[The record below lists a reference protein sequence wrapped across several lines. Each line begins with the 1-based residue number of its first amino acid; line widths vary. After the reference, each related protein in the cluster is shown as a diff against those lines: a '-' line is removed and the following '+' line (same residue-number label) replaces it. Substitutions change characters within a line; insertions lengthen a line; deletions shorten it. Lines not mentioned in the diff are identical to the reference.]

1 MHSLMPIFISP
12 INFFLSVLFLSWQ
25 THTHHAHKSS
35 SLLFWIDVFLPVLI
49 FNFYF
54 YYTLCPNMNCKYH
67 RTFIHSLFV
76 FRSFENVSVA
86 NDNAMWHEFIMF
98 EFKSLSLSFCK
109 SDWNE
114 NLHTHT
120 RYFSFWTEHTHTHT
134 NFLRINNESTLSYMV
149 VVDAIDKQKKQNK
162 SHQSTEKNDSFYVTY
177 FIRYFPISILFLW
190 FWHIISQLC
199 FVKYDI
205 ELSK

>member
-1 MHSLMPIFISP
+1 MPIFISP

-49 FNFYF
+49 FYFYF

-98 EFKSLSLSFCK
+98 EFQSLSLSFCK

-134 NFLRINNESTLSYMV
+134 NFPRINNESILSYMV
-149 VVDAIDKQKKQNK
+149 VVDAIDKQKSKIKAINLRK
-162 SHQSTEKNDSFYVTY
+162 RT
-177 FIRYFPISILFLW
+177 ILFTS
-190 FWHIISQLC
+190 HILFDICRFRFFFYDFDTSFLNSVLLNMISN
-199 FVKYDI
+199 
-205 ELSK
+205 

>member
-1 MHSLMPIFISP
+1 MPIFISP

-35 SLLFWIDVFLPVLI
+35 SLLFWIDVFLPVL
-49 FNFYF
+49 FFYFHF

-98 EFKSLSLSFCK
+98 EFQSLSLSFCK

-134 NFLRINNESTLSYMV
+134 NFPRINNESILSYMV
-149 VVDAIDKQKKQNK
+149 VVDAIDKQKSKIKAINLRK
-162 SHQSTEKNDSFYVTY
+162 RT
-177 FIRYFPISILFLW
+177 ILFTS
-190 FWHIISQLC
+190 HILFDIFRFRFFFYDFDTSFLNSVLLNMISN
-199 FVKYDI
+199 
-205 ELSK
+205 

>member
-1 MHSLMPIFISP
+1 MPIFISP

-49 FNFYF
+49 FYFHF
-54 YYTLCPNMNCKYH
+54 YYTLCLNMNCKYH

-98 EFKSLSLSFCK
+98 EFQSLSLSFCK

-134 NFLRINNESTLSYMV
+134 NFPRINNESILSYMV
-149 VVDAIDKQKKQNK
+149 VVDAIDKQKSKIKAINLRK
-162 SHQSTEKNDSFYVTY
+162 RT
-177 FIRYFPISILFLW
+177 ILFTS
-190 FWHIISQLC
+190 HILFDIFRFRFFFYDFDTSFLNSVLLNMISN
-199 FVKYDI
+199 
-205 ELSK
+205 